1 MIFSILSIVT
11 VLCHC
16 LIMSSLLI
24 IPFSTLALL
33 YPLPSHPLLFFSP
46 PKDLSPDALTNWFG
60 LFYIL
65 FFVADTFTSVPY
77 YALGVELTDSYME
90 RNSVYFWQNLFAG
103 VGTLFGMVTPGALLS
118 RFSLVIRLGCLSGRS
133 PDLQV
138 ITCVRLPIQMTVTI
152 CTNALCLQLRGQ
164 CWN

>member
-1 MIFSILSIVT
+1 MLLPRCPVASFATFLARRVRTGLST
-11 VLCHC
+11 STR
-16 LIMSSLLI
+16 LISLLVLI

-138 ITCVRLPIQMTVTI
+138 QACGSTFPVSQ
-152 CTNALCLQLRGQ
+152 
-164 CWN
+164 WYY